1 MPRTQT
7 QAAQTPTT
15 VAVIVSMVLCIVA
28 LPFLVRPPNFDG
40 IFGPIEKPVEDQL
53 PKERFLINF
62 GDSFSETGL
71 SLNWTYAR
79 TGYEMRR
86 FNRTSIPSTPG
97 PRPENPIGSPEWPG
111 KTSTGGNNWL
121 TYLTANFNTTLT
133 LTYNFAR
140 SGSVIDKKNIKP
152 NPHNTTTFVD
162 QIVHFNDSLGHR
174 PDYAAWT
181 AENAIGTIWLGTI
194 DVMEAAKSR
203 YGVDLLKVSNR
214 RMFELI
220 LELYDIGLRQ
230 FIVMDVPPINLMPG
244 SRPDRIGERNYEQLN
259 RAIKTWND
267 LLRDNLHIFQMDY
280 PDARISLVET
290 TPVFYVAYLHPKKFR
305 ARNSSCYN
313 SDGVSCLWTDRF
325 HPGQKIHQL
334 IGRKVA
340 EEAWGFE

>member
-7 QAAQTPTT
+7 QAAPTPTT
-15 VAVIVSMVLCIVA
+15 VAIIVSMVLCIAA

-40 IFGPIEKPVEDQL
+40 IFGPIEKPVEDLL
-53 PKERFLINF
+53 PEERFLVNF

-71 SLNWTYAR
+71 SLNWTYHR
-79 TGYEMRR
+79 VGYEISKV
-86 FNRTSIPSTPG
+86 NRTSRPSVPG

-121 TYLTANFNTTLT
+121 TYLTADYNTTLT

-162 QIVHFNDSLGHR
+162 QVVHFNDSIGHR
-174 PDYAAWT
+174 PVYAAWT
-181 AENAIGTIWLGTI
+181 AENAIGTIWLGTT
-194 DVMEAAKSR
+194 DVTEAAKSK
-203 YGVDLLKVSNR
+203 YGVELLTVSNR
-214 RMFELI
+214 RMFDLI
-220 LELYDIGLRQ
+220 LELYEIGLRR

-244 SRPDRIGERNYEQLN
+244 LRPGRLGERDYEKLN

-267 LLRDNLHIFQMDY
+267 LLRENLHSFQMDY
-280 PDARISLVET
+280 PESKISLVET
-290 TPVFYVAYLHPKKFR
+290 SRIFYYAYLHPKKFGSR
-305 ARNSSCYN
+305 DSSCDDD
-313 SDGVSCLWTDRF
+313 DGFSCLWKDKF
-325 HPGQKIHQL
+325 HPGKKIHQL

-340 EEAWGFE
+340 EEAWDYE